1 MTAGKLGILAQLCG
15 DYDTAEPLYHRALDI
30 SERIGDQGGTAASYH
45 QLGMLVQD
53 WGTTT
58 PPSPCTATL
67 WTSSSGSATR
77 PAWPPAMPA
86 WTA

>member
-58 PPSPCTATL
+58 PPSPCTAT
-67 WTSSSGSATR
+67 
-77 PAWPPAMPA
+77 
-86 WTA
+86 